1 MRVFRLAA
9 VLVCIALAGYGFYR
23 LVLHVRAPVIPAII
37 DRTADGH
44 EMLSSSVDAR
54 IHRFFYDRP
63 PTDRSGSPR
72 LVALTFDDGPYPVE
86 TPLLLDVLGDLHVPA
101 TFFLIG
107 RDAEQFPLLTQR
119 IEREGHE
126 IANHT
131 LTHPPNFEALDAR
144 AVRYQLEAGADA
156 LETMV
161 RDPSIRSS
169 MRPPHGRFTEATV
182 RAAQAAG
189 YSVVLWNDDP
199 GDWRSVPI
207 ATLVAH
213 VEQHAT
219 APDII
224 LLHSGRIATIEMLPE
239 IVARFRKAGF
249 TFVTAR
255 ELLRRVPHSIVNH
268 PAKTPV

>member
-1 MRVFRLAA
+1 MKTFRLAA
-9 VLVCIALAGYGFYR
+9 VLVCIALAGYGFY
-23 LVLHVRAPVIPAII
+23 LIVLHVRAPVIPAII
-37 DRTADGH
+37 DRTDDAH
-44 EMLSSSVDAR
+44 RMLASSIDAR
-54 IHRFFYDRP
+54 VNRYFFDRP
-63 PTDRSGSPR
+63 PKDRTGSPR

-86 TPLLLDVLGDLHVPA
+86 TPLLLDVLRDLHVPA

-107 RDAEQFPLLTQR
+107 RDAEEFPQLARR
-119 IEREGHE
+119 IAAEHHE

-131 LTHPPNFEALDAR
+131 LTHPADFEQLSAHS
-144 AVRYQLEAGADA
+144 VQWQLEGGADA

-161 RDPSIRSS
+161 RDPSIRSE

-199 GDWRSVPI
+199 GDWRSVPA

-213 VEQHAT
+213 IERSAT

-224 LLHSGRIATIEMLPE
+224 LLHSGRLTTVEMLPE

-255 ELLRRVPHSIVNH
+255 DLLRRVPHSIVNH
-268 PAKTPV
+268 PAKTPI

>member
-1 MRVFRLAA
+1 VKAFRLAA
-9 VLVCIALAGYGFYR
+9 MLVCIALAGYVFYR

-37 DRTADGH
+37 DRTADAH
-44 EMLSSSVDAR
+44 RMLASSLDAR
-54 IHRFFYDRP
+54 INRYLYDRP
-63 PTDRSGSPR
+63 PADRSGSPR

-86 TPLLLDVLGDLHVPA
+86 TPLLLDVLHDLHVPA

-107 RDAEQFPLLTQR
+107 RDAEEFPQLTRR
-119 IEREGHE
+119 IAAAGHE

-131 LTHPPNFEALDAR
+131 LTHPSNFEELGTR
-144 AVRYQLEAGADA
+144 AVQWQLEGGADA

-161 RDPSIRSS
+161 RDPSIRKE

-199 GDWRSVPI
+199 GDWRSVP
-207 ATLVAH
+207 AAMLVTH
-213 VEQHAT
+213 IERSAT

-224 LLHSGRIATIEMLPE
+224 LLHSGRLGTIEMLPE

-255 ELLRRVPHSIVNH
+255 DLLRRVPHTIVNH
-268 PAKTPV
+268 PAKTPL